1 MIIESKCVC
10 NDGQE
15 TAGWAWLGVWRSVG
29 TTNSQHTIRSMS
41 EVVPG
46 PSSELELDSPSSSV
60 NSKALMWGRELTLGQ
75 YENKMYNKFSFY
87 SIIVQIFHRCFELHL
102 LHLDDERR
110 A

>member
-75 YENKMYNKFSFY
+75 YEN
-87 SIIVQIFHRCFELHL
+87 
-102 LHLDDERR
+102 
-110 A
+110 